1 MAILRQLEKFNEK
14 KDTKFTIS
22 LQEQQRRRQTPVI
35 CEISGANI
43 ILNPNMSKITMRFI
57 LVALVVLLS
66 SLTFCQAFG
75 SARKPKKIDTRPSFD
90 ADKNLYIRN
99 PNDDGVLPYD
109 PIGSLLR
116 QGPAPCWT
124 RLTNGNEYEQGI
136 LKYMFNAKVERD
148 EACGNI
154 DAKLNN
160 VMDWNYQ
167 KRAELNGAPKV
178 DYNRLDQK
186 QAYLVS
192 AWAFGITPLV
202 ISIAQKTFHL
212 GTPLLPFV

>member
-1 MAILRQLEKFNEK
+1 MSR
-14 KDTKFTIS
+14 
-22 LQEQQRRRQTPVI
+22 
-35 CEISGANI
+35 ANI
-43 ILNPNMSKITMRFI
+43 LHPNMSKITMRFI

-66 SLTFCQAFG
+66 SLTLCQAFG
-75 SARKPKKIDTRPSFD
+75 SARKPKKIDIRPSFD
-90 ADKNLYIRN
+90 AEKNLYIRN

-136 LKYMFNAKVERD
+136 LKYMFNARVERA

-202 ISIAQKTFHL
+202 ISMAQKTFHL